1 MGGGVDSDFEE
12 EVNGEVGDQ
21 WQTGAAQSLSR
32 QYSAMDKY
40 RELNKRVTIKM
51 SALLVAWEEQK
62 VFISLWLFH
71 YVNEKD

>member
-21 WQTGAAQSLSR
+21 WQTGTAQSLSR